1 MALGDYSK
9 TTYQNGQ
16 APAIN
21 QTNLNNN
28 ENKTKE
34 LDDFSALAAI
44 KLDDYNI
51 SASTPGINGVFT
63 VVDYTRRS
71 DDTLYL
77 KTTVSNPNA
86 DLKYQTV
93 TLDYYNSAGDTIID
107 TVEWSITYDSSGV
120 ITDLEVV

>member
-1 MALGDYSK
+1 MALGTYNK

-34 LDDFSALAAI
+34 LDDFAAAVDI

-51 SASTPGINGVFT
+51 SASSPDINGIFT
-63 VVDYTRRS
+63 VVDYRRRA
-71 DDTLYL
+71 DGTLYL
-77 KTTVSNPNA
+77 RTTLSNPNA
-86 DLKYQTV
+86 DLKYGTV
-93 TLDYYNSAGDTIID
+93 TLNYYNAAGDTVIN
-107 TVEWSITYDSSGV
+107 TQVWTITYDSSGA
-120 ITDLEVV
+120 IIGLEVA